1 MSDVESQRAANLA
14 LARSA
19 FEDFEPTSPAWQ
31 AGLADDVVMTFPY
44 ADSIGLPP
52 VVEGKEAAV
61 GLFIGVAEKLN
72 LKFHDVRLQSMADPE
87 WVLVETR
94 GKGSFKGNA
103 YNQQYITLVQFRDG
117 QMKQYREY
125 FDCQVVVDCFGSIEK
140 LMAG

>member
-19 FEDFEPTSPAWQ
+19 FEDFEPTSQAWQ

-52 VVEGKEAAV
+52 VVEGKEAAI
-61 GLFIGVAEKLN
+61 GLFIEVAEKLN
-72 LKFHDVRLQSMADPE
+72 LKFHDVRLQPMADPE